1 MNSTCFSIKD
11 LAPNS
16 KEISSLLLPIDSIKI
31 GSRFRK
37 DLGDIVSFAK
47 EIREIGLLHPIVV
60 NQKNELICGLRRIE
74 VFKTFGKS
82 EIPANIVNL
91 EDIVKGEISE
101 NTHRKDF
108 SWEEI
113 IQIKKAVEP
122 EIKKESEKR
131 MLSGKPS
138 VKYAEGSSD
147 NNAISRNYSEHQTR
161 AKVAKCI
168 SLHGKKISHT
178 TLAKGEV
185 VYDAAQKQPATYGQI
200 WIDLNCE
207 KISPHKAFKKVQRLQ
222 SRTVSWE

>member
-1 MNSTCFSIKD
+1 M
-11 LAPNS
+11 
-16 KEISSLLLPIDSIKI
+16 

-138 VKYAEGSSD
+138 VKYAEGSE
-147 NNAISRNYSEHQTR
+147 RQ
-161 AKVAKCI
+161 
-168 SLHGKKISHT
+168 
-178 TLAKGEV
+178 
-185 VYDAAQKQPATYGQI
+185 
-200 WIDLNCE
+200 
-207 KISPHKAFKKVQRLQ
+207 
-222 SRTVSWE
+222 